1 MDSAQHTPTRSL
13 GAELERARLE
23 HRARRLMVAIVSL
36 RQLASESARERRAT
50 PKHLNHT
57 LVDFEAQIDA
67 TSARLRVLAGQ
78 GSSELIERLDRVR

>member
-1 MDSAQHTPTRSL
+1 M

-36 RQLASESARERRAT
+36 RQLSDESGRELRAT
-50 PKHLNHT
+50 PKHLHHT

-67 TSARLRVLAGQ
+67 MSARLR
-78 GSSELIERLDRVR
+78 ELGGESPSRPVERLDQLG